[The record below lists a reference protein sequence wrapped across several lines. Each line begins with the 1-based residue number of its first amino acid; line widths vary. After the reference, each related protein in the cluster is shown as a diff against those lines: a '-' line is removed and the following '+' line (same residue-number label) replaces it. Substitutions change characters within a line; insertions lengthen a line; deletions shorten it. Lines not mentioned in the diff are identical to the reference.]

1 MSKADGRVVGT
12 TQIVDHG
19 SAALRWNI
27 AIMGDGYRQ
36 AELGKYA
43 ADVTAL
49 VGIFLAA
56 PPFDTLQQGIN
67 VFRID
72 VASKESGA
80 GDPTACGGTGA
91 APRTFFNATF
101 CNNGIRRLL
110 VVNDK
115 TALATAA
122 AQVPAFH
129 LAIVLVNST
138 IYGGS
143 GGSVAVLSLAPGA
156 AEIALHETGHTAF
169 GLADEYQYY
178 AGCGVD
184 APGTHDRHPAGEPS
198 QPNVTLDADRA
209 TIKWHGLVLGTT
221 PMPTMSNPNCG
232 QCDDRPSPAAPGI
245 VGAFEGAHYYHCGA
259 FRPSFDCR
267 MRALGFPFC
276 AVCQDV
282 IRRTLAPFMPGA
294 HG

>member
-1 MSKADGRVVGT
+1 MSTADGRVIGT
-12 TQIVDHG
+12 TKIVDNG
-19 SAALRWNI
+19 PTKRRWNI

-36 AELGKYA
+36 AELGQYA
-43 ADVTAL
+43 ADVANL
-49 VGIFLAA
+49 VNIFLGTA
-56 PPFDTLQQGIN
+56 PFNTLRPGIN

-72 VASKESGA
+72 VASTDSGA
-80 GDPTACGGTGA
+80 GDPAACGGTGA
-91 APRTFFNATF
+91 APRTYFDAKF

-110 VVNDK
+110 VANDA
-115 TALATAA
+115 TVIATAT

-138 IYGGS
+138 VYGGS
-143 GGSVAVLSLAPGA
+143 GGSVAVLSLAAGA
-156 AEIALHETGHTAF
+156 AEIALHEVGHTAF
-169 GLADEYQYY
+169 HLADEYQYY

-184 APGTHDRHPAGEPS
+184 LPGTHDRHPPGEPS
-198 QPNVTLDADRA
+198 QPNVTLDPNRA
-209 TIKWHGLVLGTT
+209 TNKWRKLVLGTT

-232 QCDDRPSPAAPGI
+232 LCDNRPSPVAPGI

-267 MRALGFPFC
+267 MRALGSPFC

-282 IRRTLAPFMPGA
+282 IKRTLKPFMP
-294 HG
+294 